1 VAFNEIEGLL
11 LELHAPPK
19 LTTELYRAL
28 AYVPGVTVNA
38 HATDI
43 AGRRGIAFELSGTY
57 GPGTEQ

>member
-11 LELHAPPK
+11 WNYMLPPK